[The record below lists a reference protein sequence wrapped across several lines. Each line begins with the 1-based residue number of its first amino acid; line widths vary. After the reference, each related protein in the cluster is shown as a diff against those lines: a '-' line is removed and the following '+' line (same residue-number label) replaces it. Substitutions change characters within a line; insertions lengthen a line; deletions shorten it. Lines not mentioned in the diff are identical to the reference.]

1 MSIGRSMASLMAT
14 SVRVAAVGRSL
25 SYVAAGIRRSPANI
39 AVAMRGSISS
49 MVAASAMVTAVRWSL
64 VAAGIRRSPAA
75 IAAMAAMMR
84 PVVILMLHIMLHD
97 DFLRIVTHIVIDL
110 NVLRIVT
117 HVVVDLHAL
126 GIVIDVVIDLNALR
140 IVIHVMLDPHVL
152 LIVIYIMLDP
162 NCLRMMVHIVLHL
175 HDLGL
180 MILGLFLH
188 MMLHMDVLML
198 RRMVLLFRCM
208 VHLLRCVVYWLWC
221 MVYWFWLLVVVMIVP
236 AVLLSSGNI
245 GFVYLHFCRPL
256 VHRDCTASDQN
267 IGIEISWVK
276 STSIGISSNAVERD

>member
-1 MSIGRSMASLMAT
+1 MSIGRSMATLM
-14 SVRVAAVGRSL
+14 RVATVSRSL

-126 GIVIDVVIDLNALR
+126 GIVIDVVIDFNALR
-140 IVIHVMLDPHVL
+140 IVIHVMLDLHVL

-175 HDLGL
+175 HDLGV

-267 IGIEISWVK
+267 IGIEIRWIK
-276 STSIGISSNAVERD
+276 ITIAIISNAVERD